1 MKWNTIFYEFQPDWH
16 PRDNGILLVLDK
28 KKNLLRAQSKALNLP

>member
-28 KKNLLRAQSKALNLP
+28 KKKPTQGPI